1 MKVHELVAQL
11 QKMPQDLE
19 VYSSYDHWYTNCVD
33 YVHLVPKEKT
43 SIPEHRVNPEP
54 YVDIV
59 LLSDD
64 YKLPDKVNV

>member
-1 MKVHELVAQL
+1 MRLNPASLK
-11 QKMPQDLE
+11 
-19 VYSSYDHWYTNCVD
+19 
-33 YVHLVPKEKT
+33 
-43 SIPEHRVNPEP
+43 IEHRVNPEP